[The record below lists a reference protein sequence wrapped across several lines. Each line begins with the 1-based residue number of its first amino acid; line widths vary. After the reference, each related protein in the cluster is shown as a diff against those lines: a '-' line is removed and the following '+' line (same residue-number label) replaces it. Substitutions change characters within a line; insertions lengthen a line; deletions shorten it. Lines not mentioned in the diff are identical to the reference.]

1 MVFTDEKM
9 ANRLKGKMA
18 IVSGGASGMGAA
30 SAILFAQEGAKVAIV
45 DRNEALAAQTVAAI
59 QAAGGE
65 ARAWMA
71 DVSDEKVVLA
81 TVADITAKFGAADV
95 LFNHAGT
102 ILIKPFLDISLQE
115 WDWLHAVNVRS
126 MFLMTRAALPAMIKA
141 GGGSI
146 ICTSSISAV
155 AATPGEVLYDTT
167 KGAVHMFA
175 RAIATEFRDR
185 NVRCNAI
192 CPGFIR
198 TPHGLREIQEL
209 AAQGVDAS
217 GIGLKERQGRIGEPE
232 DVAKAALFLACDDS
246 SFVTGTHLFVDNGF
260 TAA

>member
-1 MVFTDEKM
+1 VEAHFGP
-9 ANRLKGKMA
+9 AN
-18 IVSGGASGMGAA
+18 
-30 SAILFAQEGAKVAIV
+30 
-45 DRNEALAAQTVAAI
+45 
-59 QAAGGE
+59 
-65 ARAWMA
+65 
-71 DVSDEKVVLA
+71 
-81 TVADITAKFGAADV
+81 V

-102 ILIKPFLDISLQE
+102 ILIKPFLDITVDE

-126 MFLMTRAALPAMIKA
+126 MFLMTRAVLPGMIGT

-155 AATPGEVLYDTT
+155 AATPAEVLYDTT

-185 NVRCNAI
+185 NIRCNAV

-198 TPHGLREIQEL
+198 TPHGLREIAEL
-209 AAQGVDAS
+209 QSHGVNMSEQALQD
-217 GIGLKERQGRIGEPE
+217 RQGRIGEPE
-232 DVAKAALFLACDDS
+232 DVASAALFLASDDAR
-246 SFVTGTHLFVDNGF
+246 FVNGAYLFVDNGF